1 MMISRENIT
10 GREEILEIS
19 QWLHDKGFEPDM
31 WFDHDKTNGALF
43 VCPEYVK
50 DEFENPSSANLSPW
64 ISLTRALELL
74 PNVIRA
80 DGFKYEFEMYKTADG
95 FIIWYTSDCGAVNKD
110 FEGESSTSDEVDVEL
125 AALRLLKQV
134 VDAGYLKGESDE
146 GS

>member
-1 MMISRENIT
+1 MSQTN
-10 GREEILEIS
+10 EILDLS

-31 WFDHDKTNGALF
+31 WWTGHSFHESLESTLL
-43 VCPEYVK
+43 
-50 DEFENPSSANLSPW
+50 PSDIQAFYWGKRLQPYFTLN
-64 ISLTRALELL
+64 RALELL

-134 VDAGYLKGESDE
+134 VEKGYLSNNSNSSKG
-146 GS
+146 GAG